1 MKKNKFILQILILSM
16 ILVLTFSVS
25 AVWSSNLNNGLN
37 AYYTFE
43 ENGINYQSSVSPYN
57 NGTANSGVTR
67 VAGKVGYGASC
78 DGITGLILMNDS
90 NGVFDSQ
97 ANVGNFTISYW
108 EYRSDTTWIMSRD
121 TNTFP
126 PYMMGA
132 DAGGYEGLYE
142 SDNFGSFG
150 VIAQLTPDASLNVW
164 RQIVIK
170 QNETGLYTYTDGNLI
185 SSQEPFI
192 TASDSGEPL
201 RVCNGQNI
209 YFSNSIIDEL
219 GFWNRSLS
227 DTEISQL
234 YNGGTGITYESEENE
249 TISPTFNVTLS
260 SPTDSLTSTS
270 TDVEFNCNM
279 EDSPNMLNLTL
290 IIDGVS
296 VFTVTNSTA
305 NQTDLSLTQTLSF
318 ADNSSH
324 TWTCQG
330 FSSTFSN
337 TATTQTFSIAVP
349 LTPPSSSS
357 LITGSGD
364 IFDILNSSGAGL
376 GIFIQFLGQ
385 ALPVLLIMLA
395 LVGVITIIG
404 YALVS
409 GIKRYLR

>member
-67 VAGKVGYGASC
+67 VAGKVGASC